1 MRINKE
7 ETYGGQSYKFK
18 IGKSIGKGGNGEVF
32 EANIINSESI
42 EKYVVKFL
50 AVDKWGNEK
59 LKKRYNRFHKE
70 INTVLVLQ
78 KDISGIMKIVNFH
91 CPEIMQ
97 KGKAVWYLM
106 KKAETFSEFCKI
118 NKLDLKKKIEYLLEL
133 ANVLCMLH
141 KRGYSHRDIKVDNLL
156 VLENPVKLSDFEL
169 IWSVDDSMITG
180 EGERLG
186 PYYIGPPELESRDVK
201 MDDFRASD
209 VFLFAKVVWMV
220 LKNDNMG
227 FRGQYGRENRQFY
240 LNPSEYGVFTFEP
253 IHRLLEES
261 TKLEMYERIDI
272 NKCREYLID
281 QLLIIND
288 KSIDK
293 ASWYKYTE
301 IEKEIQI
308 EINPDEEIY
317 NDFYSILKII
327 ERFSNI
333 SNITIDG
340 TNEVIN
346 VNSVGEW
353 EKNKSIILNSNEV
366 HGKNYLFYPDF
377 IKYNKKDG
385 EFELSIKKIERESIH
400 SEFISYKESRRLS
413 WGVINN
419 NILLDENLVI
429 KFIKK

>member
-1 MRINKE
+1 
-7 ETYGGQSYKFK
+7 
-18 IGKSIGKGGNGEVF
+18 
-32 EANIINSESI
+32 
-42 EKYVVKFL
+42 
-50 AVDKWGNEK
+50 
-59 LKKRYNRFHKE
+59 
-70 INTVLVLQ
+70 
-78 KDISGIMKIVNFH
+78 
-91 CPEIMQ
+91 
-97 KGKAVWYLM
+97 
-106 KKAETFSEFCKI
+106 
-118 NKLDLKKKIEYLLEL
+118 
-133 ANVLCMLH
+133 
-141 KRGYSHRDIKVDNLL
+141 
-156 VLENPVKLSDFEL
+156 
-169 IWSVDDSMITG
+169 
-180 EGERLG
+180 
-186 PYYIGPPELESRDVK
+186 
-201 MDDFRASD
+201 
-209 VFLFAKVVWMV
+209 
-220 LKNDNMG
+220 
-227 FRGQYGRENRQFY
+227 
-240 LNPSEYGVFTFEP
+240 
-253 IHRLLEES
+253 
-261 TKLEMYERIDI
+261 MYERIDI

-293 ASWYKYTE
+293 ASWYKYKE
-301 IEKEIQI
+301 IEKEIKI

-366 HGKNYLFYPDF
+366 HGKNYLCYPDF